1 MAVELQT
8 PPPPARPPKPKAS
21 THNTPVRNAVEEI
34 GEITKMSGSSL
45 KGLWHT
51 PRYGSEALSH
61 AAGIIKRA
69 SLLVFTMNAFLGM
82 SVVNAGYFFLRS
94 IGASDFLG
102 TVSGYAAPR
111 VLCTTM
117 FGYVFTASV
126 CCAMAAELGAMKIN
140 QEIDAY
146 DSTGIDPL
154 HYVVGTRILAV
165 IIFIPVGTALSLLG
179 NLAGVYFGSVIVL
192 QGIAPNTLLLL
203 HWGVET
209 ITDQLYAL
217 VVIAMIAITTSL
229 VACFFGLRARGG
241 PAAVGSAVAR
251 SVVYNLV
258 IVHVIAATAAAAFYG
273 NNLKLPIG
281 G

>member
-1 MAVELQT
+1 MAVELPT
-8 PPPPARPPKPKAS
+8 APRPERPPKPVS
-21 THNTPVRNAVEEI
+21 TSKQTPVRDVVMEI
-34 GEITKMSGSSL
+34 GEITKMAGSSVR
-45 KGLWHT
+45 GLWHT
-51 PRYGSEALSH
+51 PRYGSEALHH
-61 AAGIIKRA
+61 AANMIKRA

-154 HYVVGTRILAV
+154 HYVIGTRILAV
-165 IIFIPVGTALSLLG
+165 LLFIPVGTALSLIG
-179 NLAGVYFGSVIVL
+179 N
-192 QGIAPNTLLLL
+192 
-203 HWGVET
+203 
-209 ITDQLYAL
+209 
-217 VVIAMIAITTSL
+217 
-229 VACFFGLRARGG
+229 
-241 PAAVGSAVAR
+241 
-251 SVVYNLV
+251 
-258 IVHVIAATAAAAFYG
+258 
-273 NNLKLPIG
+273 
-281 G
+281 

>member
-8 PPPPARPPKPKAS
+8 PPPARPPKPKAA
-21 THNTPVRNAVEEI
+21 THNTPVRDAVEEI
-34 GEITKMSGSSL
+34 GEITKMSGASVR
-45 KGLWHT
+45 GLLHT

-146 DSTGIDPL
+146 DST
-154 HYVVGTRILAV
+154 
-165 IIFIPVGTALSLLG
+165 
-179 NLAGVYFGSVIVL
+179 
-192 QGIAPNTLLLL
+192 
-203 HWGVET
+203 
-209 ITDQLYAL
+209 
-217 VVIAMIAITTSL
+217 
-229 VACFFGLRARGG
+229 
-241 PAAVGSAVAR
+241 
-251 SVVYNLV
+251 
-258 IVHVIAATAAAAFYG
+258 
-273 NNLKLPIG
+273 
-281 G
+281 

>member
-1 MAVELQT
+1 MAVELQ
-8 PPPPARPPKPKAS
+8 PQPRAERPPKPKS
-21 THNTPVRNAVEEI
+21 SGRNTPVRDTVTEI
-34 GEITKMSGSSL
+34 GEITKMSGL
-45 KGLWHT
+45 VMRGLVHT
-51 PRYGSEALSH
+51 PRFGSEALHH
-61 AAGIIKRA
+61 AAGLIRRT

-165 IIFIPVGTALSLLG
+165 IIFIPVGTAISLIG
-179 NLAGVYFGSVIVL
+179 NLAGVYFGSVVIL

-217 VVIAMIAITTSL
+217 VVIAMIAISTSL
-229 VACFFGLRARGG
+229 IACFFGLRARGG

-258 IVHVIAATAAAAFYG
+258 IVHVIAATAAAAFYS
-273 NNLKLPIG
+273 NNLHLPIG

>member
-1 MAVELQT
+1 MAVETQA
-8 PPPPARPPKPKAS
+8 PPRPEKPKS
-21 THNTPVRNAVEEI
+21 TTRNTPVRDVVEEI
-34 GEITKMSGSSL
+34 GEITKMSGASVA
-45 KGLWHT
+45 GLIHT
-51 PRYGSEALSH
+51 PRYGSEALHH
-61 AAGIIKRA
+61 AANIIKRA
-69 SLLVFTMNAFLGM
+69 SLLVFMMNAFLGM

-165 IIFIPVGTALSLLG
+165 IMFIPIGTALSLLG

-192 QGIAPNTLLLL
+192 QGIAAPTLLLL

-217 VVIAMIAITTSL
+217 VVISVIALSTSL
-229 VACFFGLRARGG
+229 IACFFGLRARGG
-241 PAAVGSAVAR
+241 PAAVGGAVAR

-273 NNLKLPIG
+273 NNLNLPIG